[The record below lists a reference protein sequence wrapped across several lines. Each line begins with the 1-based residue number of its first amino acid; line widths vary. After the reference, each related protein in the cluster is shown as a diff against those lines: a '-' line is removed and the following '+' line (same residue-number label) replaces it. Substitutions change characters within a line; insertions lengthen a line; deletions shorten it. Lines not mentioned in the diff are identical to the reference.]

1 METKLK
7 LIICERQVQVYIMR
21 KGGLRTL
28 TLREYTKGKG
38 QRGKHEKQQV
48 TYLMNLA
55 EWIKEHRQKGTIN
68 SQKVLTVVEGHDCL
82 RGEETRHIKKI
93 RNWQDPSR
101 KDVVEKAVFLRVL
114 FFKQKI
120 PLDFSKKLQLV
131 IIYRFSMQILIDL
144 M

>member
-101 KDVVEKAVFLRVL
+101 KDVVEKSSL
-114 FFKQKI
+114 FTCSLFQAENT
-120 PLDFSKKLQLV
+120 V
-131 IIYRFSMQILIDL
+131 RFF
-144 M
+144 